1 MSYVFWRSSLRIL
14 FNAEFQ
20 ADPTNQLDLV
30 YKGKPICHSSHQP
43 RQLNL
48 IRNEQLGL
56 QKLMEGT
63 LSWGEKTCSSSL
75 PRGHVMLISHEL
87 CGTESVLCLQAF
99 FAEWR
104 VIPWPPTAS
113 TVDQSK
119 RRGSLKPGSLWLTK
133 KQICLNWG
141 RRRRVLLLCDIVT
154 FFLYL
159 EI

>member
-1 MSYVFWRSSLRIL
+1 MSYVFCQSSLRIVC
-14 FNAEFQ
+14 NAEFQ

-30 YKGKPICHSSHQP
+30 YEGKPICHSGRQP

-56 QKLMEGT
+56 QKLMEET

-87 CGTESVLCLQAF
+87 CRTESVLSLQAF

-113 TVDQSK
+113 AVDQSK
-119 RRGSLKPGSLWLTK
+119 RRRSLKLGSLWLTK

-141 RRRRVLLLCDIVT
+141 RRRVLLLCDIVT